1 MSDRVP
7 VRMTSDE
14 FIAWAMEQP
23 EGQHYELTAG
33 EVIAR
38 GRERIDHARTK
49 MRVWRCL
56 ADAVEAAGLN
66 WEVYPNG
73 MAVEIDAGTVCEPDA
88 PVRTGS
94 RLPDDAVKLSDPVI
108 VVEVVSPWTRAR
120 DTGAKLVDYFRLPSV
135 VHYLI
140 VRTEDGALVH
150 HARNGDGSILT
161 RIVREG
167 PVWLDPPGLALA
179 DLFPK
184 SR

>member
-23 EGQHYELTAG
+23 EGQHYELAAG

-73 MAVEIDAGTVCEPDA
+73 MVVEIDAGTVYEPDA
-88 PVRTGS
+88 LVRAGS